1 MKLSEI
7 RKILQAT
14 VLVGE
19 NHLDKAVVGGGA
31 ADLMEDVLAAVVED
45 AALLTGLTTE
55 EVVQTAEIANVGA
68 VIFVR
73 GKQPEENVVELA
85 RQHQLPLM
93 MTHYSLFVACGR
105 LYIHGLRGLD
115 GSW

>member
-7 RKILQAT
+7 KKILQAK

-19 NHLDKAVVGGGA
+19 DLLNKTVVGGGA
-31 ADLMEDVLAAVVED
+31 ADLMEDVLSAVVED
-45 AALLTGLTTE
+45 AILLTGLTTE
-55 EVVQTAEIANVGA
+55 DVVQTAEIAGAGA

-73 GKQPEENVVELA
+73 GKQPEDSVLELA
-85 RQHQLPLM
+85 RQRELPLM
-93 MTHYSLFVACGR
+93 LTDYSLFVACGR